1 MITVSGEKFPWR
13 EGMTV
18 ADLLKQIDASQPY
31 AVVRINDTYVS
42 RINFEKTVIADGSDV
57 FLIPMISGGGF

>member
-1 MITVSGEKFPWR
+1 MITVSGKNFAWR

-18 ADLLKQIDASQPY
+18 ADLLKEIDDSQPY

-42 RINFEKTVIADGSDV
+42 RMNFENTVIPDGSEV
-57 FLIPMISGGGF
+57 FFIPMIAGG

>member
-1 MITVSGEKFPWR
+1 MITVSGKNFAWR

-18 ADLLKQIDASQPY
+18 ADLLKEIPDSQPY

-42 RINFEKTVIADGSDV
+42 QMNFENTLIPDGSEV
-57 FLIPMISGGGF
+57 FLIPMIAGG

>member
-1 MITVSGEKFPWR
+1 MITVSGSNFPWR

-18 ADLLKQIDASQPY
+18 ADLLKEIDDSQPC

-42 RINFEKTVIADGSDV
+42 QMNFENTVIPDDSEV
-57 FLIPMISGGGF
+57 FLIPMIAGG